1 MVRQYM
7 PIPGHWDEALLESGY
22 PRRPWRRISVALGR
36 MGFRQL
42 SSRWRTGQQLIQA
55 NGITYNIYGDPQ
67 GKERPWLMDPIPLVI
82 DEGEWA
88 QIERSIIQRATLLN
102 HVLADLYGPRKLIHS
117 GQFPAAMLFANPN
130 FLRPCSGI
138 KPSGGV
144 YLHNYAADLA
154 RSPDGKW
161 WVIADRT
168 QAPSGVGYALENRLV
183 SARTLPSVFNICQVR
198 QLNRY
203 FEVKRE
209 ALLEMAAHSMVNRRR
224 SPRVV
229 LLTPGPHNETYFE
242 HSFLARHWGFPL
254 VEGADLIARNN
265 QVFLKTLA
273 GLEPVDL
280 ILRRV
285 DDDFCDPLELR
296 GESLLGVPGL
306 LQAVRAGNVAV
317 ANALGSGLM
326 ETPAHMAFLPG
337 LCRDLLGEEL
347 RMPSVATWW
356 CGQEEPLRY
365 VLEHLDEVVVKPAFP
380 RTGKKVEFP
389 SMLDRAGRADLAR
402 RIQANPW
409 QYVAQ
414 EQVKLS
420 TAPVRTEYGIAPRHV
435 VVRVFA
441 GWDGE
446 SYTML
451 PGGLTRV
458 STADKSLVVS
468 MQLGGG
474 SKDTWVLGTDSAASN
489 DGALRSA
496 VAVESDGHRDV
507 AETISALQ
515 IPAGENGAQHRA
527 APEPI
532 VIPRG
537 PGELPSRAA
546 DNLYWLG
553 RYAERVED
561 HVRLVRTLLPGLSG
575 EADFGRS
582 APLETVTGLLSN
594 MGYLAEEFPSSSI
607 AQQRWQLQRL
617 LTGMVYNPSRSTGI
631 GWNLKQIRRVAWPLK
646 ERLSQ
651 DTWRVLQQL
660 DMEFSSAGPPVNTD
674 QTFVAEMNLLD
685 HAIVTLS
692 AFAGL
697 LMENTTRGYGWRF
710 LEIGRRLERALQ
722 MAHVLDAALAR
733 TEIKEDSGEIEPRLE
748 VLLQIADSS
757 ITYRTRHLTDIQ
769 VEYVLELL
777 LADETNPRSVAFQLV
792 ALLEQIQHLPGR
804 ETDDTASPEHRL
816 VSKALG
822 SVRQAWMSDL
832 ATRDAEGRLSALG
845 DLTQQLRGTLYDFS
859 DELTAR
865 YLSHLTQSRLHSS

>member
-1 MVRQYM
+1 MVRQYV
-7 PIPGHWDEALLESGY
+7 PNDGHWDEALLESGF
-22 PRRPWRRISVALGR
+22 PRRHWRRLSVALGR

-55 NGITYNIYGDPQ
+55 NGITYNVYGDPQ

-82 DEGEWA
+82 DQGEWA
-88 QIERSIIQRATLLN
+88 HIEQAIIQRATLLN
-102 HVLADLYGPRKLIHS
+102 RVLADLYGPQKLIHNGKIPS
-117 GQFPAAMLFANPN
+117 PLLFASPN
-130 FLRPCSGI
+130 FLRPCYGI
-138 KPSGGV
+138 KPPGDV
-144 YLHNYAADLA
+144 WLHSYAADLA
-154 RSPDGKW
+154 RAPDGAW

-183 SARTLPSVFNICQVR
+183 SARTLPSVFNLSQVR
-198 QLNRY
+198 SLNRF
-203 FEVKRE
+203 FEVQRE
-209 ALLEMAAHSMVNRRR
+209 ALLNLSPHSAANRRR
-224 SPRVV
+224 NPRIV

-242 HSFLARHWGFPL
+242 QSFLARHWGFPL
-254 VEGADLIARNN
+254 VEGADLIARDN

-285 DDDFCDPLELR
+285 DDEFCDSLELR
-296 GESLLGVPGL
+296 GDSLLGVPGL
-306 LQAVRAGNVAV
+306 LQAVRAGNIVV
-317 ANALGSGLM
+317 SNALGTGLL

-337 LCRDLLGEEL
+337 LCRELLGEVL
-347 RMPSVATWW
+347 HMPSVATWW
-356 CGQEEPLRY
+356 CGEAEPLRY
-365 VLEHLDEVVVKPAFP
+365 VLDHLTEVVIKPTFP
-380 RTGKKVEFP
+380 RFGKKVEFP
-389 SMLDRAGRADLAR
+389 AMLDKAARADLAR
-402 RIQANPW
+402 RIAANPG
-409 QYVAQ
+409 QFVAQ
-414 EQVKLS
+414 EQVALS

-435 VVRVFA
+435 VLRVFA
-441 GWDGE
+441 SWDGE
-446 SYTML
+446 SYSVL

-474 SKDTWVLGTDSAASN
+474 SKDTWVLGRDKGKEPETSA
-489 DGALRSA
+489 RSTP
-496 VAVESDGHRDV
+496 
-507 AETISALQ
+507 AE
-515 IPAGENGAQHRA
+515 
-527 APEPI
+527 APVP
-532 VIPRG
+532 PRG
-537 PGELPSRAA
+537 AGELPSRAA
-546 DNLYWLG
+546 DNLLWLG
-553 RYAERVED
+553 RYTERVED
-561 HVRLVRTLLPGLSG
+561 HIRLVRTLLPGLSG

-582 APLETVTGLLSN
+582 ASLETVAELLSN

-660 DMEFSSAGPPVNTD
+660 DLEFSGAGPAVNSD
-674 QTFVAEMNLLD
+674 QAFVAEMNLLD

-722 MAHVLDAALAR
+722 VSNLLDAALAR
-733 TEIKEDSGEIEPRLE
+733 ADVKEDLGEVESTLE

-757 ITYRTRHLTDIQ
+757 ITYRTRHLTDLR

-777 LADETNPRSVAFQLV
+777 LADEANPRSVAFQLV
-792 ALLEQIQHLPGR
+792 ALMEQIQHLPGR
-804 ETDDTASPEHRL
+804 ETDENASPEQRL
-816 VSKALG
+816 ISKALG
-822 SVRQAWMSDL
+822 SVRQAWMTDL
-832 ATRDAEGRLSALG
+832 AKRDEEGRLSALG
-845 DLTQQLRGTLYDFS
+845 ELAQHVRGTLFDFS
-859 DELTAR
+859 DALTAR
-865 YLSHLTQSRLHSS
+865 YLSHLTQSRLQPS

>member
-1 MVRQYM
+1 VRGDFKPPAGIQGTVRQYV
-7 PIPGHWDEALLESGY
+7 PHEGHWDEALLESGL
-22 PRRPWRRISVALGR
+22 PRRHWRQLSVALGR

-42 SSRWRTGQQLIQA
+42 SNRWRTGQQLIQA
-55 NGITYNIYGDPQ
+55 NGVTYNVYGDPQ
-67 GKERPWLMDPIPLVI
+67 GKERPWLMDPIPLLI
-82 DEGEWA
+82 DEAEWA
-88 QIERSIIQRATLLN
+88 HIELAIIQRANLLN
-102 HVLADLYGPRKLIHS
+102 SMLADLYGEQKLIRS
-117 GQFPAAMLFANPN
+117 GTIPAPMLFANPN
-130 FLRPCSGI
+130 FLRPCHGI
-138 KPSGGV
+138 KPPGGV
-144 YLHNYAADLA
+144 FLHSYAADLA
-154 RSPDGKW
+154 RSPDGTW
-161 WVIADRT
+161 WVISDRT

-183 SARTLPSVFNICQVR
+183 SARTLPSVFNLCQVR
-198 QLNRY
+198 QLNRF
-203 FEVKRE
+203 FELQRE
-209 ALLEMAAHSMVNRRR
+209 GLLKLAPHSAVNPRR

-254 VEGADLIARNN
+254 VEGADLIARND

-306 LQAVRAGNVAV
+306 LQAVRAGNVVV
-317 ANALGSGLM
+317 ANALGSGLL

-337 LCRDLLGEEL
+337 LCRELLGEKL

-356 CGQEEPLRY
+356 CGQEGPRKY
-365 VLEHLDEVVVKPAFP
+365 VLEHLDEVVIKPAFP
-380 RTGKKVEFP
+380 RFGKKVEFP
-389 SMLDRAGRADLAR
+389 AMLKRAELADLAR
-402 RIQANPW
+402 RIEAHPEQF
-409 QYVAQ
+409 VAQ
-414 EQVKLS
+414 EQVALS

-441 GWDGE
+441 AWDGE
-446 SYTML
+446 KYVVL

-474 SKDTWVLGTDSAASN
+474 SKDTWVLGKDEEEEAPARPT
-489 DGALRSA
+489 
-496 VAVESDGHRDV
+496 V
-507 AETISALQ
+507 AEPTVA
-515 IPAGENGAQHRA
+515 
-527 APEPI
+527 
-532 VIPRG
+532 PRG
-537 PGELPSRAA
+537 AGELPSRAA
-546 DNLYWLG
+546 DNLFWLG

-561 HVRLVRTLLPGLSG
+561 SVRLVRTLLPGLSG

-582 APLETVTGLLSN
+582 ASLETVTELLAN
-594 MGYLAEEFPSSSI
+594 LRYLPDAQGPASL

-617 LTGMVYNPSRSTGI
+617 LTGMVYDPSRTTGI

-660 DMEFSSAGPPVNTD
+660 DLEFSSAAPAHAD

-685 HAIVTLS
+685 RAIVTLS

-722 MAHVLDAALAR
+722 TANVLDAALSRA
-733 TEIKEDSGEIEPRLE
+733 ELKDDGGDLESCLE

-757 ITYRTRHLTDIQ
+757 ITYRTRHLTAMRTD
-769 VEYVLELL
+769 YVLELL
-777 LADETNPRSVAFQLV
+777 LADEANPRSVAFQLV

-804 ETDDTASPEHRL
+804 DTDDSASPEEKL
-816 VSKALG
+816 ISKALG
-822 SVRQAWMSDL
+822 AIRQAWMEDL
-832 ATRDAEGRLSALG
+832 ARRDDEGNLSALG
-845 DLTQQLRGTLYDFS
+845 ELTQQVRGWLYDFS
-859 DELTAR
+859 DALTAR

>member
-1 MVRQYM
+1 MVRQYV
-7 PIPGHWDEALLESGY
+7 PIEGHWDEALLESGF
-22 PRRPWRRISVALGR
+22 PRRHWRQLSVALGR

-55 NGITYNIYGDPQ
+55 NGVTYNVYGDPQ
-67 GKERPWLMDPIPLVI
+67 GKERPWLMDPIPLLI

-88 QIERSIIQRATLLN
+88 QIERSIVQRATLLN
-102 HVLADLYGPRKLIHS
+102 HMLADLYGEQKLIHS
-117 GQFPAAMLFANPN
+117 GKIPAPMLFANPN
-130 FLRPCSGI
+130 FLRPCFGI
-138 KPSGGV
+138 KPPGGV
-144 YLHNYAADLA
+144 YVHSYAADLSRA
-154 RSPDGKW
+154 PDGSW

-183 SARTLPSVFNICQVR
+183 SARTLPSVFNLCQVR
-198 QLNRY
+198 PLNRF
-203 FEVKRE
+203 FEVQRE
-209 ALLEMAAHSMVNRRR
+209 ALLNLAPHSIVNRRR

-254 VEGADLIARNN
+254 VEGADLIARDN

-285 DDDFCDPLELR
+285 DDGFCDPLELR

-306 LQAVRAGNVAV
+306 LQAVRAGNVV
-317 ANALGSGLM
+317 IANALGSGLM

-337 LCRDLLGEEL
+337 LCKDLLGENL
-347 RMPSVATWW
+347 LMPSVATWW
-356 CGQEEPLRY
+356 CGQEAPLRY
-365 VLEHLDEVVVKPAFP
+365 VLEHLNEVVIKPAFP
-380 RTGKKVEFP
+380 RFGKKVEFP
-389 SMLDRAGRADLAR
+389 ALLDKAGRADLAR
-402 RIQANPW
+402 RIKANPG
-409 QYVAQ
+409 QFVAQ
-414 EQVKLS
+414 EQVALS

-441 GWDGE
+441 AWDGE
-446 SYTML
+446 SYSVL

-474 SKDTWVLGTDSAASN
+474 SKDTWVLGKDKEEETPKSAMAE
-489 DGALRSA
+489 
-496 VAVESDGHRDV
+496 VAV
-507 AETISALQ
+507 
-515 IPAGENGAQHRA
+515 P
-527 APEPI
+527 
-532 VIPRG
+532 PRG
-537 PGELPSRAA
+537 TGELPSRAA
-546 DNLYWLG
+546 DNLFWLG

-561 HVRLVRTLLPGLSG
+561 NVRLVRTLLPGLSG
-575 EADFGRS
+575 EADFGRTAS
-582 APLETVTGLLSN
+582 LETVTQLLAN
-594 MGYLAEEFPSSSI
+594 MGYLAEESPSSSI

-660 DMEFSSAGPPVNTD
+660 DLEFSTAAPGNAD

-685 HAIVTLS
+685 RAIVTLS

-722 MAHVLDAALAR
+722 TANLLDAALAR
-733 TEIKEDSGEIEPRLE
+733 TEMKEDSGEVEPCLE

-757 ITYRTRHLTDIQ
+757 ITYRTRHLTD
-769 VEYVLELL
+769 VRAEFVLELL
-777 LADETNPRSVAFQLV
+777 LADEANPRSVAFQLV
-792 ALLEQIQHLPGR
+792 TLLGQIHHLPGR
-804 ETDDTASPEHRL
+804 DTDDTVSPEEKL
-816 VSKALG
+816 ILKALG
-822 SVRQAWMSDL
+822 SIRQAWMSDL
-832 ATRDAEGRLSALG
+832 AKRDEDGRLSALG
-845 DLTQQLRGTLYDFS
+845 ELAQQIRGTMYDFS
-859 DELTAR
+859 DALTAR
-865 YLSHLTQSRLHSS
+865 YLSHLTQSRLHAS